1 MERDEIAVS
10 KVTACSESERGRV
23 RITAL
28 KAMELRDGGGQSL
41 VKVETDSGLY
51 GVGEAGGRG
60 PAIRA
65 GLQWLEQILMGAD
78 PLGIDKLY
86 EQMTGMQHTY
96 QAHMPTVSGVDIAL
110 WDLAGKILGVSVS
123 DMLTGRFRDRIEIY
137 YRGGPPDWSDLG
149 AMRAWGDELR
159 AHPHGYRT
167 TKLGF
172 DALLGK
178 ELPADLCTTAYPSN
192 TLKPSHLEVIRRG
205 FGRLREALGD
215 DLDFIVHCHN
225 EWDLPSAI
233 GLCRAAEEAHPLW
246 MEDLLPVWHTDS
258 YRVLREASKVPIC
271 TGEKLEG
278 FRDFMPFLS
287 ESSVDV
293 INPDL
298 CWAGGFTGGRRI
310 AHLADHYYIPVTTHN
325 VGSLVQTI
333 ACAHFGASIR
343 NYTMSE
349 ARLCECPYISAMGTD
364 ELDVK
369 DGLLAVPTGPGL
381 GIELVPEVLRAE
393 LKEGEP
399 YWD

>member
-1 MERDEIAVS
+1 
-10 KVTACSESERGRV
+10 
-23 RITAL
+23 
-28 KAMELRDGGGQSL
+28 
-41 VKVETDSGLY
+41 
-51 GVGEAGGRG
+51 
-60 PAIRA
+60 
-65 GLQWLEQILMGAD
+65 
-78 PLGIDKLY
+78 
-86 EQMTGMQHTY
+86 
-96 QAHMPTVSGVDIAL
+96 
-110 WDLAGKILGVSVS
+110 
-123 DMLTGRFRDRIEIY
+123 
-137 YRGGPPDWSDLG
+137 
-149 AMRAWGDELR
+149 
-159 AHPHGYRT
+159 
-167 TKLGF
+167 
-172 DALLGK
+172 
-178 ELPADLCTTAYPSN
+178 
-192 TLKPSHLEVIRRG
+192 
-205 FGRLREALGD
+205 
-215 DLDFIVHCHN
+215 
-225 EWDLPSAI
+225 
-233 GLCRAAEEAHPLW
+233 
-246 MEDLLPVWHTDS
+246 VWHTDS

>member
-1 MERDEIAVS
+1 MKQD
-10 KVTACSESERGRV
+10 VTARTESERGRV
-23 RITAL
+23 RITAV
-28 KAMELRDGGGQSL
+28 KAMELRDGGGQTL
-41 VKVETDSGLY
+41 VKVETDSGLF

-65 GLQWLEQILMGAD
+65 GLQWLEQILIGAD

-86 EQMTGMQHTY
+86 QQMTGMQHTY
-96 QAHMPTVSGVDIAL
+96 RAHMPTVSGVDIAL
-110 WDLAGKILGVSVS
+110 WDLAGKLLGVSVS

-137 YRGGPPDWSDLG
+137 YRGGPPDWSDRS
-149 AMRAWGDELR
+149 AMKDWGDQLR
-159 AHPHGYRT
+159 AHPHGYKT

-172 DALLGK
+172 DYLLGK

-225 EWDLPSAI
+225 EWDLPSAK
-233 GLCRAAEEAHPLW
+233 GLCQAAQEAHPLW

-258 YRVLREASKVPIC
+258 YRVLREASRVPIC

-278 FRDFMPFLS
+278 FRDFLPFLGGS
-287 ESSVDV
+287 AVDV

-298 CWAGGFTGGRRI
+298 CWAGGFTGCRRI

-349 ARLCECPYISAMGTD
+349 ARLCECPYISEMGVD

-381 GIELVPEVLRAE
+381 GIELIPEVLRAE